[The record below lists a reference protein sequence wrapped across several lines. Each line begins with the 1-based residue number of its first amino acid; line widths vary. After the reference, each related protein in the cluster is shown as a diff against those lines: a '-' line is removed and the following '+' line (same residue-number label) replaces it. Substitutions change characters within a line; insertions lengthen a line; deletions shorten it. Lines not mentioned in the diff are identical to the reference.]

1 MTLRPGF
8 PIRISTDQSLL
19 AAPRGFSQRATSF
32 IASWR
37 QGIHQMPFS
46 RLSFL
51 ALEAEGSIRRPPE
64 DSQRSIPGTRLEVTQ
79 RRQLLRTSPIPSRRF
94 PGRQGQGAMR
104 KTRQKV
110 INTSHAMRL
119 NAKHNRTIT

>member
-32 IASWR
+32 IASQR

-46 RLSFL
+46 YLRFL
-51 ALEAEGSIRRPPE
+51 ALEAGGSTEHRTGIP
-64 DSQRSIPGTRLEVTQ
+64 QIPGTHFENFST
-79 RRQLLRTSPIPSRRF
+79 
-94 PGRQGQGAMR
+94 
-104 KTRQKV
+104 KTVYVHDLNMGCQ
-110 INTSHAMRL
+110 SHA
-119 NAKHNRTIT
+119 NASEGDRYYRTAHKHRRSV